1 MIQCYPSCFCCG
13 CDLRFGVMSFLRKI
27 KRVRSH
33 MCTKRQ
39 LLQRTSYAHVLLF
52 FTGIIASEEPP
63 NERRGRAIWD
73 VAATSEAGRVM
84 RMRHQTT
91 E

>member
-1 MIQCYPSCFCCG
+1 
-13 CDLRFGVMSFLRKI
+13 
-27 KRVRSH
+27 

-73 VAATSEAGRVM
+73 AAAEAGRVM
-84 RMRHQTT
+84 RMRHQTM